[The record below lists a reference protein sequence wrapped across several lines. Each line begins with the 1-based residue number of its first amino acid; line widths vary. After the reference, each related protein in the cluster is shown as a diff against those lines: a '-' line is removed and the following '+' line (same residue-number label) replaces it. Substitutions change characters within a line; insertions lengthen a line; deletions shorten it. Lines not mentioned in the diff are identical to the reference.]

1 MMSAMCTWDAIQ
13 CPPSTSRPY
22 ASAPPPPPSGNP
34 EPSVFSGTAGTYMEE
49 MYEAWTRDPKSVH
62 ASWDAY
68 FRGSQYVAPPTV
80 GTVSK
85 RNECKQTS
93 FGQQKLGFLTLAS
106 VNIIVQVY
114 NLSN

>member
-1 MMSAMCTWDAIQ
+1 MTSAMCTWDDRQ
-13 CPPSTSRPY
+13 CSPLTSRPY
-22 ASAPPPPPSGNP
+22 AAAPPPPPAAGSP
-34 EPSVFSGTAGTYMEE
+34 EPSVFSGTAGNYMEE

-85 RNECKQTS
+85 RNECKQTCD
-93 FGQQKLGFLTLAS
+93 K
-106 VNIIVQVY
+106 
-114 NLSN
+114 